1 VTLPDYPS
9 GFLVVAVLAI
19 LLTGISKG
27 GFAGGLGGFAVP
39 LMALYISPADAAGI
53 MLPILCLMD
62 LFGLHAYRNR
72 WSRAHL
78 RILLPGALVG
88 IALGALT
95 FRAITAD
102 GVRLLVGA
110 IAIAFT
116 LNQWLGLASRIAR
129 RDVPA
134 GPRSG
139 RFWAAVSGFTS
150 TLAHA
155 GGPPYAVYML
165 SQKLDKTSYVATAAV
180 FFTVVNYVKAV
191 PYFYMGQFH
200 AGNLSTSLAFAPL
213 APIGIWLGVW
223 LHRRLP
229 EGPFYRIAYVLLFLT
244 GLKLV
249 YDGIAG

>member
-1 VTLPDYPS
+1 MTLPDYPS

-116 LNQWLGLASRIAR
+116 LNQWLGLASRVAR
-129 RDVPA
+129 RD
-134 GPRSG
+134 S
-139 RFWAAVSGFTS
+139 
-150 TLAHA
+150 
-155 GGPPYAVYML
+155 
-165 SQKLDKTSYVATAAV
+165 
-180 FFTVVNYVKAV
+180 
-191 PYFYMGQFH
+191 
-200 AGNLSTSLAFAPL
+200 
-213 APIGIWLGVW
+213 
-223 LHRRLP
+223 
-229 EGPFYRIAYVLLFLT
+229 
-244 GLKLV
+244 
-249 YDGIAG
+249 